1 MEVPGLGK
9 KSTIWKYLVWVTALS
24 ASLIGPIALCVLGAV
39 FLQQR
44 FSLGGWI
51 MPVGIFLGLGA
62 AAVNLLKFFRFMQ
75 KEAEKRDQNQ
85 EDHHGRI

>member
-1 MEVPGLGK
+1 MGK

-24 ASLIGPIALCVLGAV
+24 ASLVGPVALCVLGAM

-44 FSLGGWI
+44 FSLGGWV
-51 MPVGIFLGLGA
+51 MPLAIFLGLATA
-62 AAVNLLKFFRFMQ
+62 AANLLKFFRFMQ
-75 KEAEKRDQNQ
+75 KEAEKREQNQ